1 MDWRR
6 PVGVMSTSS
15 GRVKTRVTVVSFL
28 RLRGVNGRAG
38 FAGKERACSRP
49 RRSRGMSRGMRY
61 ESAAAADGV
70 PPLSLDHVPRP
81 ALAPSSLCA
90 VARHQDHLVPLSAGL
105 IQLSARSL
113 HVALT
118 AALGVSMDIE

>member
-1 MDWRR
+1 MFEAAEE
-6 PVGVMSTSS
+6 S
-15 GRVKTRVTVVSFL
+15 
-28 RLRGVNGRAG
+28 
-38 FAGKERACSRP
+38 
-49 RRSRGMSRGMRY
+49 RY
-61 ESAAAADGV
+61 ESGHALRKRRCCRCDGV